1 MLHVIQL
8 EQGCRGGYQP
18 PAFSP
23 QKNALRADTIRPY
36 KGLGFG
42 YRTRTGGLGMPA
54 GSSLI
59 AVLRA
64 DIIRPCIHVEHRRA
78 ACGRPCERSR

>member
-1 MLHVIQL
+1 
-8 EQGCRGGYQP
+8 
-18 PAFSP
+18 
-23 QKNALRADTIRPY
+23 
-36 KGLGFG
+36 
-42 YRTRTGGLGMPA
+42 MPA

-64 DIIRPCIHVEHRRA
+64 DIIRPYIHVEHRRA